1 MLRSARYSGHEA
13 DQKLP
18 SLIYFL
24 TGFALLTCTIP
35 PGPGWSLCFRSS
47 SNAVPFR
54 DVGDA

>member
-13 DQKLP
+13 GQKFP
-18 SLIYFL
+18 SLIYLL

-35 PGPGWSLCFRSS
+35 PGPGWSLCFRSG
-47 SNAVPFR
+47 SNAVPVR